1 MAGRP
6 ETEQAGEYRI
16 NDLARESGIPVRNIR
31 LYQERR
37 ILPPPERRGRVGW
50 YSEAHLARLRLIAR
64 LLDRGYSLAHIGELI
79 SAWERGRDLAD
90 VLGLEAALTS
100 PWTEE
105 PQTVISAGDLQRMFG
120 KQEERGTLDRAISS
134 GMLVPDGPR
143 FRVASPQLL
152 DIAVQLVQAG
162 YPLSVVM
169 KLAEDSMHDVERV
182 AERYVSL
189 VKATI
194 TPSLSPGEHGEA
206 TEIDDPAAAAELVQR
221 LRPLARKSVDA
232 MLAIAMENAVNQVLG
247 DAVSALAKGEGVP
260 VEGAL
265 AEGALA
271 ERKG

>member
-1 MAGRP
+1 MASRP
-6 ETEQAGEYRI
+6 EGERAGEYRI

-37 ILPPPERRGRVGW
+37 ILPPPVRRGRVGW

-100 PWTEE
+100 PWSDE
-105 PQTVISAGDLQRMFG
+105 PQTVMSAGELQRLFG
-120 KQEERGTLDRAISS
+120 RQEERGTLDRAIAS
-134 GMLVPDGPR
+134 GMLRPDGTR
-143 FRVASPQLL
+143 FRVTSPQLL

-162 YPLSVVM
+162 FPLSVVL
-169 KLAEDSMHDVERV
+169 KVAEDSMHDLERV

-189 VKATI
+189 VKGTI
-194 TPSLSPGEHGEA
+194 TASLSPGEDAGDQP
-206 TEIDDPAAAAELVQR
+206 TEIDDPAAAAALVQR

-232 MLAIAMENAVNQVLG
+232 MLAMAMENAVNQLLG
-247 DAVSALAKGEGVP
+247 DAVSALAKETPGQQPE
-260 VEGAL
+260 
-265 AEGALA
+265 A
-271 ERKG
+271 ER

>member
-37 ILPPPERRGRVGW
+37 ILPPPIRRGRVGW

-100 PWTEE
+100 PWSEE
-105 PQTVISAGDLQRMFG
+105 PQTVMSADELQRLFG
-120 KQEERGTLDRAISS
+120 KQDERGTLERAISS
-134 GMLVPDGPR
+134 GILRPDGTR
-143 FRVASPQLL
+143 FRVTSPQLL
-152 DIAVQLVQAG
+152 DIAIQLVQAG

-169 KLAEDSMHDVERV
+169 KLAEDSMHDLERV

-189 VKATI
+189 VKGTI
-194 TPSLSPGEHGEA
+194 TPSLAPGEGHDGA

-232 MLAIAMENAVNQVLG
+232 MLAIAMESAVNQMLG
-247 DAVSALAKGEGVP
+247 DAVSALAKEG
-260 VEGAL
+260 
-265 AEGALA
+265 
-271 ERKG
+271 RTDS

>member
-1 MAGRP
+1 MASRT
-6 ETEQAGEYRI
+6 ESEQAGEYRI

-37 ILPPPERRGRVGW
+37 ILPPPIRRGRVGW

-100 PWTEE
+100 PWSDE
-105 PQTVISAGDLQRMFG
+105 PQTAISAGELQRLFG

-134 GMLVPDGPR
+134 GILRPDGTR

-162 YPLSVVM
+162 YPLSVVL
-169 KLAEDSMHDVERV
+169 KVAEDSMHDVERV

-194 TPSLSPGEHGEA
+194 TPSLSPGEEAISHGTDEPA
-206 TEIDDPAAAAELVQR
+206 EIDDPAAAAALVQR

-232 MLAIAMENAVNQVLG
+232 MLAMAMENAVNQVLG
-247 DAVSALAKGEGVP
+247 DAVSALAKEP
-260 VEGAL
+260 PQSDPES
-265 AEGALA
+265 
-271 ERKG
+271 

>member
-1 MAGRP
+1 MASRP
-6 ETEQAGEYRI
+6 DSDQAGEYRI

-37 ILPPPERRGRVGW
+37 ILPPPVRRGRVGW

-100 PWTEE
+100 PWSEE
-105 PQTVISAGDLQRMFG
+105 PQTVISSGDLQRMFG

-134 GMLVPDGPR
+134 GMLRPDGTR
-143 FRVASPQLL
+143 FRVTSPQLL

-162 YPLSVVM
+162 YPLSVVL
-169 KLAEDSMHDVERV
+169 KLAEDSMHDIERV

-194 TPSLSPGEHGEA
+194 TPSLSPGEESTTHEPA
-206 TEIDDPAAAAELVQR
+206 EIDDPAAAAALVQS

-232 MLAIAMENAVNQVLG
+232 MLAMAMENAVSQALG
-247 DAVSALAKGEGVP
+247 DAVSALAKDRPEP
-260 VEGAL
+260 H
-265 AEGALA
+265 
-271 ERKG
+271 

>member
-6 ETEQAGEYRI
+6 ETEGAGEYRI

-37 ILPPPERRGRVGW
+37 ILPPPVRRGRIGW

-90 VLGLEAALTS
+90 VLGLEAALTG
-100 PWTEE
+100 PWSEE

-120 KQEERGTLDRAISS
+120 RQEERGSLDRAISA
-134 GMLVPDGPR
+134 GMLRPDGPR

-162 YPLSVVM
+162 YPLPVVM
-169 KLAEDSMHDVERV
+169 KLAEDCMHDIERV
-182 AERYVSL
+182 AERYVAL

-194 TPSLSPGEHGEA
+194 TPSLSPGEAHEEHDA
-206 TEIDDPAAAAELVQR
+206 PPEIDDPAAAADLVQR

-247 DAVSALAKGEGVP
+247 DAVSALAKEGRP
-260 VEGAL
+260 GD
-265 AEGALA
+265 
-271 ERKG
+271 

>member
-1 MAGRP
+1 MASRP
-6 ETEQAGEYRI
+6 DSEQAGEYRI

-37 ILPPPERRGRVGW
+37 ILPPPMRRGRVGW

-100 PWTEE
+100 PWSEE

-120 KQEERGTLDRAISS
+120 KQEERGSLDRAIAS
-134 GMLVPDGPR
+134 GMLRPDGTR

-169 KLAEDSMHDVERV
+169 KVAEDSMHDIERV

-194 TPSLSPGEHGEA
+194 TPSLSPGEIGDAAIGPTDDHA
-206 TEIDDPAAAAELVQR
+206 EIDDPAAAAALVQR

-232 MLAIAMENAVNQVLG
+232 MLAMAMENAVNQVLG
-247 DAVSALAKGEGVP
+247 DAVSALAKEGRTSSEP
-260 VEGAL
+260 EH
-265 AEGALA
+265 
-271 ERKG
+271 